1 MEIPTLLLVQIIILI
16 DIITLTRCKSS
27 RTNGGGACRSITH
40 VCYSDVCSVHCP
52 IMGLELHLIPN
63 GLQWLVSWWNGE
75 WSVLLEEST
84 QGLKRKA
91 GGRGWGGGDTSPL
104 YKRHTYFPI
113 KSSQV
118 LLSLDLVKKIKLSFC
133 CKRMTLQH
141 WFLYCEDITLLW
153 WLKSYQLYISHA
165 AHHI

>member
-1 MEIPTLLLVQIIILI
+1 MKIRARIGGVEL
-16 DIITLTRCKSS
+16 
-27 RTNGGGACRSITH
+27 NGGRRGVECW
-40 VCYSDVCSVHCP
+40 
-52 IMGLELHLIPN
+52 E
-63 GLQWLVSWWNGE
+63 WGE
-75 WSVLLEEST
+75 KGGWGGV
-84 QGLKRKA
+84 GGGRA
-91 GGRGWGGGDTSPL
+91 GGGRGEGGGGGGGWGDTSPL

-153 WLKSYQLYISHA
+153 
-165 AHHI
+165 